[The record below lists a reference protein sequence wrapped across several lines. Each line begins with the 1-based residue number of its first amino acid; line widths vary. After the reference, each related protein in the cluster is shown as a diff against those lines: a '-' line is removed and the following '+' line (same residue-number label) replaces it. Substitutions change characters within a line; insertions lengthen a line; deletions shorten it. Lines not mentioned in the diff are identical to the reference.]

1 MNRNMKE
8 TVSRFK
14 GKNPKYD
21 LMSDEIQMLIDDIQ
35 KGEVFESISI
45 AFDYGYILGQR
56 ALKMENRA
64 KK

>member
-21 LMSDEIQMLIDDIQ
+21 LMSDEIQMLIDDIR
-35 KGEVFESISI
+35 KGEIVESLSI

-56 ALKMENRA
+56 VLKA
-64 KK
+64 KGYNHI